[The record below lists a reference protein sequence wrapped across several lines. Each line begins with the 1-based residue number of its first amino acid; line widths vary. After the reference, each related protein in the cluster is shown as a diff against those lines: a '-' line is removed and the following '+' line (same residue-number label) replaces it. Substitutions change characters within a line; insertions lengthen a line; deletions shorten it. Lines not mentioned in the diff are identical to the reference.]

1 MIDGGHAILMI
12 SSNNAFAHSLKKIFG
27 ANGYEITIATTGSSN
42 VSMAQS
48 RQPAMVLVDRVSSDP
63 ATVRQQATLR
73 TVPMLSFYP
82 PGMNGTDD
90 DCASD
95 LDMGV
100 DVSVCNESA
109 RQLLARTRAVLRRA
123 QYAARPSG
131 HYEAGGIRIDME
143 RHEVHVRNKPVD
155 LTLKEFQILLQFLQA
170 PNHVFSRQE
179 LLNKVWG
186 EDYALEE
193 HALDVHIYSLRQKI
207 EPNPSRPTCI
217 VTVRRVGF
225 KLVAR

>member
-1 MIDGGHAILMI
+1 MTNGERAILMI
-12 SSNNAFAHSLKKIFG
+12 SANNAFAHSLRKVFG
-27 ANGYEITIATTGSSN
+27 ENGYELTIAAAESSHARL
-42 VSMAQS
+42 SQH

-63 ATVRQQATLR
+63 AALRQHPTLR
-73 TVPMLSFYP
+73 AVPILSFYP
-82 PGMNGTDD
+82 PGMNCTDD
-90 DCASD
+90 DCAAD

-100 DVSVCNESA
+100 DISVCNESA

-143 RHEVHVRNKPVD
+143 RHEVCIRNKPVD
-155 LTLKEFQILLQFLQA
+155 LTLKEFQILLQFLRS

-193 HALDVHIYSLRQKI
+193 HALDVHIYSLRRKI
-207 EPNPSRPTCI
+207 EPNPSQPTFI

>member
-1 MIDGGHAILMI
+1 MTGGAPAILMI
-12 SSNNAFAHSLKKIFG
+12 SSNNAFANSLRKVFG
-27 ANGYEITIATTGSSN
+27 ENGYEIAVTTTGPSH
-42 VSMAQS
+42 VGTPQL
-48 RQPAMVLVDRVSSDP
+48 RQPAMVLIDRVSSDP
-63 ATVRQQATLR
+63 AALRQYPTLR
-73 TVPMLSFYP
+73 AVPMLSFYP
-82 PGMNGTDD
+82 PGMNCTDD
-90 DCASD
+90 DCATD

-123 QYAARPSG
+123 QYATRQSG
-131 HYEAGGIRIDME
+131 CYEAGGVRIDLE
-143 RHEVHVRNKPVD
+143 RHEVRVRNKLIE
-155 LTLKEFQILLQFLQA
+155 LTLKEFQILLQFIQS

-193 HALDVHIYSLRQKI
+193 HALDVHIFSLRRKI
-207 EPNPSRPTCI
+207 EPNPSRPMLI